1 MATGTTL
8 ITQVR
13 DILQDTTDE
22 SFGTAE
28 ILRYLN
34 RGAKE
39 FCSTT
44 GCYQKTA
51 TINTDNSNFKFT
63 LSATDAKLF
72 LVFDV
77 EFNGVPLS
85 QTFRHEVSY
94 EFGASSGTPDNTTSW
109 YQFGDPVRELFIE
122 LVAPTATGSSALKIF
137 YLRTPTDMT
146 AEGSTFDFP
155 DEWESAIVNYA
166 IGQCYGAQRD
176 TILEAKHMGAYYAMK
191 DSAYK
196 INRNKLMG
204 NAA

>member
-8 ITQVR
+8 IAQVR
-13 DILQDTTDE
+13 DILQDATDE
-22 SFGTAE
+22 SFTTAE

-39 FCSTT
+39 FCSST

-63 LSATDAKLF
+63 LSATDSKLF

-85 QTFRHEVSY
+85 QTFRHEVNY
-94 EFGASSGTPDNTTSW
+94 EFGEDSGTPDNTTAW
-109 YQFGDPVRELFIE
+109 YEYGGKLYIE
-122 LVAPTATGSSALKIF
+122 LVAPTATGSSALTIF
-137 YLRTPTDMT
+137 YLVTPTDMT
-146 AEGSTFDFP
+146 AEGGTFDFP

-166 IGQCYGAQRD
+166 IAQCYGSRRD
-176 TILEAKHMGAYYAMK
+176 TILEAKHMAVYTAMK
-191 DSAYK
+191 QTAYS
-196 INRNKLMG
+196 INKNKLMG
-204 NAA
+204 NAS

>member
-13 DILQDTTDE
+13 DILQDTTDV
-22 SFGTAE
+22 SFSVAE

-77 EFNGVPLS
+77 EFNGTPLS
-85 QTFRHEVSY
+85 QTYRHEVNY
-94 EFGASSGTPDNTTSW
+94 EFGADSGTPDNTTAW
-109 YQFGDPVRELFIE
+109 YEYGGELFIE
-122 LVAPTATGSSALKIF
+122 LIAPTATGSDALTIF
-137 YLRTPTDMT
+137 YLVTPVDMT

-166 IGQCYGAQRD
+166 IAQCYGSQRD
-176 TILEAKHMGAYYAMK
+176 SILEAKHMGEYEKMRQ
-191 DSAYK
+191 SAFAV
-196 INRNKLMG
+196 NKHKLRG

>member
-8 ITQVR
+8 IAQVR
-13 DILQDTTDE
+13 DLLSDTTDE

-51 TINTDNSNFKFT
+51 TINTDNSNFSFT
-63 LSATDAKLF
+63 LSTADAKLF

-77 EFNGVPLS
+77 EFNGTPLS
-85 QTFRHEVSY
+85 KTFRHEVSY
-94 EFGASSGTPDNTTSW
+94 EFGASSGTPDNTTAW
-109 YQFGDPVRELFIE
+109 YEFGGKLYIE
-122 LVAPTATGSSALKIF
+122 LIAPTATGSSALTIF
-137 YLRTPTDMT
+137 YLVTPVDMT

-166 IGQCYGAQRD
+166 IAQCHDSKRD
-176 TILEAKHMGAYYAMK
+176 AILSAKHMGEYEKMRQ
-191 DSAYK
+191 SAFA
-196 INRNKLMG
+196 INKSKLLG
-204 NAA
+204 IAA